1 MWFFAEADRNR
12 AAIERTDAV
21 VRESQEQVI
30 TDPTVFVK
38 GASLGA
44 LVLIEL
50 AKLGAKAQAAPL
62 RALAAR
68 LQAQQ
73 LAVRA
78 ELSAIAG
85 RQRLDVPQ
93 SLIFPDEQ
101 MLQGA
106 QGLSGAALDLWLVDH
121 FEAELFRSIDLF
133 TAARQ
138 MTNAPLAAF
147 ARRTLPQLDA
157 QRIAV
162 QALRD

>member
-1 MWFFAEADRNR
+1 MWFFAEPDRNR

-38 GASLGA
+38 GAALGG

-50 AKLGAKAQAAPL
+50 AKLGTKAQTPAL
-62 RALAAR
+62 RALAGR
-68 LQAQQ
+68 IQAQQ
-73 LAVRA
+73 LAARA

-93 SLIFPDEQ
+93 ALIFPDEQ

-106 QGLSGAALDLWLVDH
+106 QGLSGAGLDVWLVDH
-121 FEAELFRSIDLF
+121 LEAELFRSIDLF

-157 QRIAV
+157 ERVAV
-162 QALRD
+162 QALRN